1 MLPRSARRLA
11 TLALLV
17 LLVHFL
23 CEVSEELCALRI
35 ITDWFALT
43 VPSCPIE
50 AHGRTVSS
58 EGDERYLV
66 YQPQFGLSNQ
76 LIALRN
82 AAAWAVVLNRTLVV
96 PHILG
101 HLDEAEYTNN
111 HRPHRTMTEFAN
123 AFDYASAAR
132 TLAPLKVMDM
142 DSFLVL
148 RLPVARLVQVDTVKM
163 SLVTVHDDYFQA
175 LAARGFPVV
184 STAAP
189 VGLQLRKGLPKT
201 ILRVAGGCHAQRQVL
216 AMRSLFGMWDVQ
228 PGFELPGW
236 TVPGR
241 ADISGSQWLDRVV
254 MPALLRPAPPMRA
267 VVDRIVQSILASAAT
282 DGTGGAG
289 PRAHPLMASPRRGAL
304 LGARRLRDGQGA
316 AGAKNVGLTGHFS
329 GSSGSLIGE
338 VAGGGVGGAP
348 DDASPVTELDQNG
361 RVRSAPAV
369 MACVHVRRGDF
380 EKDCPKY
387 EAESRARSGR
397 GWVKSHIRHGCSC
410 IQEPI
415 DLELNLRALARRH
428 AAVGGPPGRLA
439 IFASVEDPAWISDP
453 QLGHWNMSH
462 LGQHAAHA
470 GAAQLQLPWE
480 LAAPLLDQLV
490 CSRARYFVLN
500 IFSTFSQ
507 AVMAHLGLANGASV
521 GWVRHLTEQQQRQ
534 LGVEV
539 AFWRNASWL

>member
-163 SLVTVHDDYFQA
+163 SLVTVSSSKPRWSQRPRTGGTLHVLMLTSGGPRGRLRSHALPVSRLQVHDDYFQA

-410 IQEPI
+410 IQVCYPS
-415 DLELNLRALARRH
+415 RGCS
-428 AAVGGPPGRLA
+428 AVGGEP
-439 IFASVEDPAWISDP
+439 
-453 QLGHWNMSH
+453 
-462 LGQHAAHA
+462 
-470 GAAQLQLPWE
+470 
-480 LAAPLLDQLV
+480 
-490 CSRARYFVLN
+490 
-500 IFSTFSQ
+500 
-507 AVMAHLGLANGASV
+507 
-521 GWVRHLTEQQQRQ
+521 
-534 LGVEV
+534 
-539 AFWRNASWL
+539 